1 MKVLM
6 ISTDR
11 KILEENSE
19 VRQTMIE
26 YGSLAEELHV
36 VVFTKRQ
43 SQISNLKSQN
53 FGNIFIYPTNSWSKW
68 LYVFSA
74 VKIGEKILASDGQWL
89 ITSQDPFE
97 TGLAGYKLT
106 KKSDIPLQL
115 QIHTDFLNPYF
126 VQHSMLNR
134 LRVKIA
140 KFLIPRATC
149 IRVVSE
155 RIKKSILGR
164 LNLHGEVQPPIIVL
178 PVFVDVK
185 KIQEVSTRIDLHQ
198 KYPQF
203 NFIIL
208 IASRL
213 TKEKNISLAIEA
225 VKDLVK
231 KYPKIGLIVVGDGPE
246 KNNLK
251 FKIKNLKLHD
261 NVVFEPWS
269 NDLISYYKT
278 CDVFLLTSNYEGYGR
293 TAVEALASGSLVIMT
308 DVGVAGDITKDG
320 YNSLIV
326 PVGDKI
332 GLERAIEKMINDRAL
347 HAKLSLSS
355 ENLIYKMLS
364 KKEYLE
370 KLKKSWEICR

>member
-1 MKVLM
+1 MKILM
-6 ISTDR
+6 ISTDK

-19 VRQTMIE
+19 VRQRMIE
-26 YGSLAEELHV
+26 YGSLAEELHIIILN
-36 VVFTKRQ
+36 Q
-43 SQISNLKSQN
+43 KSKIKNQN
-53 FGNIFIYPTNSWSKW
+53 FGNVFLYPTNSGSRWF
-68 LYVFSA
+68 YVRDA
-74 VKIGEKILASDGQWL
+74 IKIGEEIIENWKLKIENSLVTA
-89 ITSQDPFE
+89 QDPFE
-97 TGLAGYKLT
+97 CGLVGYRIANKL
-106 KKSDIPLQL
+106 KLPLQL
-115 QIHTDFLNPYF
+115 QIHTDFLSPYF

-134 LRVKIA
+134 LRVRIA
-140 KFLIPRATC
+140 KFLIPRAAC

-178 PVFVDVK
+178 PVFVDAK
-185 KIQEVSTRIDLHQ
+185 KIQEAPTRIDLHQ

-208 IASRL
+208 MASRL
-213 TKEKNISLAIEA
+213 TKEKNIGLAMKA

-231 KYPKIGLIVVGDGPE
+231 KYPKIGLVIVGDGPE
-246 KNNLK
+246 EKKLK
-251 FKIKNLKLHD
+251 AQSLKLKA
-261 NVVFEPWS
+261 NVIFEPWTD
-269 NDLISYYKT
+269 DLISYYKT

-293 TAVEALASGSLVIMT
+293 TVVEALASGSLVIMT
-308 DVGVAGDITKDG
+308 DVGVAGDIAKDG

-332 GLERAIEKMINDRAL
+332 GMERAIEKMINDKAL

-364 KKEYLE
+364 KREYLE
-370 KLKKSWEICR
+370 QLKKSWEAYL

>member
-6 ISTDR
+6 ISMDK

-19 VRQTMIE
+19 ARKRMIE
-26 YGSLAEELHV
+26 YGSLAEELHIIILN
-36 VVFTKRQ
+36 Q
-43 SQISNLKSQN
+43 KSKIKNQN
-53 FGNIFIYPTNSWSKW
+53 FDNVFVYPTNSGNRWF
-68 LYVFSA
+68 YVRDA
-74 VKIGEKILASDGQWL
+74 IKIGEEILTANGQWL
-89 ITSQDPFE
+89 VTSQDPFE
-97 TGLAGYKLT
+97 CGLVGYRIANKL
-106 KKSDIPLQL
+106 KLPLQL
-115 QIHTDFLNPYF
+115 QIHTDFLSPYF

-134 LRVKIA
+134 LRVRIA

-155 RIKKSILGR
+155 RIKKSLVASGYS
-164 LNLHGEVQPPIIVL
+164 LVANKIIVL
-178 PVFVDVK
+178 PIFFVDAK
-185 KIQEVSTRIDLHQ
+185 KIQEASAQTDLHQ

-208 IASRL
+208 MASRL
-213 TKEKNISLAIEA
+213 TKEKNIGLAMKA

-231 KYPKIGLIVVGDGPE
+231 KYPKIGLVIVGDGPE
-246 KNNLK
+246 EKKLK
-251 FKIKNLKLHD
+251 AQSSKLKA
-261 NVVFEPWS
+261 NVIFEPWTD
-269 NDLISYYKT
+269 DLISYYKT

-293 TAVEALASGSLVIMT
+293 TAVEALVSGSLVIMT
-308 DVGVAGDITKDG
+308 DVGVAGDIAKDG

-332 GLERAIEKMINDRAL
+332 GMERAIEKMISDRAL

-370 KLKKSWEICR
+370 QLKKSWEAYL